1 MTFYEFTKIAFMRIV
16 TARRISQIFFF
27 VLFLWFSIVSTLG
40 EQWWQLRGWPVNWLI
55 QLDPLVGLGT
65 LLATGSLYAGL
76 LWGLM
81 TVVLTLVLGRYFC
94 GWLCPFG
101 ALHQF
106 VGWLANRGRNA
117 STMIAANRYHRGQGI
132 KYALLVFLLG
142 AAAGEL
148 IGRLLGLPAAS
159 PAPAVG
165 LVVILLL
172 MGTVIHYLRTISG
185 IRWVTGVLTV
195 AIVWLLLG
203 LFTDGSRWLATSLQ
217 TGLLDPIPLFYRS
230 VNLTLLPLVD
240 GRLVSLSATSRIYP
254 GVLAIG
260 AIFWAAVFL
269 NLLIPRF
276 YCRFVCPL
284 GALFGLLGK
293 NAIWRV
299 GQKADGCTACGAC
312 DRYCEGGCQPA
323 TIIRSTE
330 CVLCMNC
337 QEGCRHDVMGYHLHP
352 SAAGEVSLPDI
363 SKRELVATLASGLAV
378 VPLVRLTGM
387 TGNAWNPAVI
397 RPPGSLPEA
406 AFLQRC
412 IKCGQCMRV
421 CPTNVIH
428 PAGLQAGI
436 EGIWTPMLNFRMGT
450 SGCQH
455 GCIACGNLCPTAAIR
470 PITLNE
476 RLGKG
481 DFSSRGAIRTGMA
494 FVDRGRCLP
503 WAMDRPCIV
512 CQENCP
518 VSPKAIFTRSEFKPV
533 RLDGELRFHGMSDNR
548 MLVDGPAMPADRF
561 ATGDYFLALDSSHG
575 LPPARITAIGP
586 GGLTLADD
594 ALANVA
600 RKGDRISLL
609 VRLQLPVVDPSHCI
623 GCGVCEH
630 ECPVK
635 GRRAI
640 RVTAE
645 NETRERDH
653 RMLL

>member
-1 MTFYEFTKIAFMRIV
+1 MRIV

-27 VLFLWFSIVSTLG
+27 LLFLWFCIVSTLG
-40 EQWWQLRGWPVNWLI
+40 EGWWQLRGWPVNWLI

-65 LLATGSLYAGL
+65 LLATGTLYAGL
-76 LWGLM
+76 LWGLI
-81 TVVLTLVLGRYFC
+81 TVILTILLGRFFC

-101 ALHQF
+101 ALHQA
-106 VGWLANRGRNA
+106 VGWMASRGRKA
-117 STMIAANRYHRGQGI
+117 SAMIAANRYRRGQGV
-132 KYALLVFLLG
+132 KYTLLVFILG
-142 AAAGEL
+142 ATAGDLMGWLLDIPVYSPPMAIGIVVVLLL
-148 IGRLLGLPAAS
+148 IGT
-159 PAPAVG
+159 
-165 LVVILLL
+165 VV
-172 MGTVIHYLRTISG
+172 HYTKTISG
-185 IRWVTGVLTV
+185 MRWVACVAVV
-195 AIVWLLLG
+195 AIGWVILG
-203 LFTDGSRWLATSLQ
+203 LFTDGSRLLAASLQ

-240 GRLVSLSATSRIYP
+240 GRLVSLSAASRIYP
-254 GVLAIG
+254 GVFAMG

-269 NLLIPRF
+269 NLVIPRF
-276 YCRFVCPL
+276 YCRFICPL
-284 GALFGLLGK
+284 GALFGVLGK
-293 NAIWRV
+293 HALWRI

-312 DRYCEGGCQPA
+312 DRYCEGGCEPA
-323 TIIRSTE
+323 TVIRTPE

-337 QEGCRHDVMGYHLHP
+337 LADCRHDVMGYHLHA
-352 SAAGEVSLPDI
+352 SAAGEVSAPDV
-363 SKRELVATLASGLAV
+363 SKREFMASLASGVAA
-378 VPLVRLTGM
+378 VPLVRLAGM
-387 TGNAWNPAVI
+387 TGDAWNPAVI

-406 AFLQRC
+406 RFLQRC

-450 SGCQH
+450 SGCQQ

-470 PITLNE
+470 PISLDE

-481 DFSSRGAIRTGMA
+481 EFAAGGPMRIGMA

-518 VSPKAIFTRSEFKPV
+518 VSPKAIFTRIEFRPI
-533 RLDGELRFHGMSDNR
+533 RLEGDLRLQRMTGNR
-548 MLVDGPAMPADRF
+548 LIFDGPALPSDRF
-561 ATGDYFLALDSSHG
+561 ATGDYYVSIDG
-575 LPPARITAIGP
+575 NPGMPPIRIAGIGP
-586 GGLTLADD
+586 GGLTLADNP
-594 ALANVA
+594 LAA
-600 RKGDRISLL
+600 SAATGDRITLL
-609 VRLQLPVVDPSHCI
+609 VRLQQPYVDPARCI

-645 NETRERDH
+645 NETRERRH
-653 RMLL
+653 RFLL

>member
-1 MTFYEFTKIAFMRIV
+1 MRII

-27 VLFLWFSIVSTLG
+27 LLFVWFCIVSTLG

-65 LLATGSLYAGL
+65 LLTTGNLYAGL
-76 LWGLM
+76 LWGLL
-81 TVVLTLVLGRYFC
+81 TVVMTIMLGRFFC

-101 ALHQF
+101 SLHQA
-106 VGWLANRGRNA
+106 VGWLANRNRKA
-117 STMIAANRYHRGQGI
+117 SNMIAANRYRRVQGI

-142 AAAGEL
+142 ATAGDL
-148 IGRLLGLPAAS
+148 ISRLLRIPVES
-159 PAPAVG
+159 PAMAIG
-165 LVVILLL
+165 MVILLL
-172 MGTVIHYLRTISG
+172 LVGTVIHHLKTISG
-185 IRWVTGVLTV
+185 IHWLTGVVTV
-195 AIVWLLLG
+195 AIAWLLLG
-203 LFTDGSRWLATSLQ
+203 LFTDGSRWLAASLQ

-240 GRLVSLSATSRIYP
+240 GRMISTATASRIYP
-254 GVLAIG
+254 GVIAIG

-269 NLLIPRF
+269 NLVIPRF

-293 NAIWRV
+293 NALWRI

-312 DRYCEGGCQPA
+312 DRHCEGGCQPA
-323 TIIRSTE
+323 TIIHTAE

-337 QEGCRHDVMGYHLHP
+337 LEDCRHEVIGYHLYP
-352 SAAGEVSLPDI
+352 STAGEIGVADL
-363 SKRELVATLASGLAV
+363 SKRELVATIASGLAA
-378 VPLVRLTGM
+378 VPLARLAGTTGK
-387 TGNAWNPAVI
+387 AWNPRVI
-397 RPPGSLPEA
+397 RPPGALPET
-406 AFLQRC
+406 AFLQHC

-428 PAGLQAGI
+428 PAVLQAGI
-436 EGIWTPMLNFRMGT
+436 EGIWTPMLNFRTGT

-470 PITLNE
+470 PISLNE
-476 RLGKG
+476 RMGIG
-481 DFSSRGAIRTGMA
+481 EFSSRGPIRIGMA

-518 VSPKAIFTRSEFKPV
+518 VSPKAIFTRNQFRPV
-533 RLDGELRFHGMSDNR
+533 RLSGELRFQGMKENR
-548 MLVDGPAMPADRF
+548 LLFDGPALPSGQF
-561 ATGDYFLALDSSHG
+561 ATGDYYIAMNNSHE
-575 LPPARITAIGP
+575 LPPARINTIGP
-586 GGLTLADD
+586 GGIALADNQ
-594 ALANVA
+594 LAKA
-600 RKGDRISLL
+600 AHAGDRITLL
-609 VRLQLPVVDPSHCI
+609 VRLQLPYVDPSRCI

-635 GRRAI
+635 GHRAI

-645 NETRERDH
+645 NETRERRH
-653 RMLL
+653 RLLL